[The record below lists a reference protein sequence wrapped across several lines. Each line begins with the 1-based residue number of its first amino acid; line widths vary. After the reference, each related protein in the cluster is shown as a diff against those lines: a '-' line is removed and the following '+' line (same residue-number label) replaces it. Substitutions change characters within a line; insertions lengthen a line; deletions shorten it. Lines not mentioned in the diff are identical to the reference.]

1 MPNNTV
7 SYGWRSRLPSEL
19 FSDFNASDAFGFLLG
34 MVDAFGYAAGT
45 LANELIPQLSRTLS
59 RATDPA
65 AFPQR
70 LAGILPPQG

>member
-1 MPNNTV
+1 VFLEILST
-7 SYGWRSRLPSEL
+7 RAISEIDI
-19 FSDFNASDAFGFLLG
+19 FSARRNRR

-45 LANELIPQLSRTLS
+45 LANELIPQSGGTLS